1 MTRPACAL
9 VAAGLYLLVLLPFL
23 VTDYEHVHPH
33 RRMYLLETRYISAA
47 DLVKDVLLNVAA
59 FVPAG
64 WLLHAAIREAV
75 ASPQARLLVVGGF
88 CGLFSLAMETVQF
101 FLPSRYSSGIDVLT
115 DTGGAVLGALVAAR
129 WARRG
134 RRQPEPGERGDGVEY
149 DTRRVEASPMSH
161 SDLILDQFTRQAV
174 PFATAPSIKD
184 EAALKLIVDWSGAGP
199 DDTVL
204 DVACGPGL
212 VVCAFA
218 RVARHATGIDITPA
232 MLERARTHAAERG
245 LANVTWRQGDVL
257 PLPWPDA
264 SFTVVTSRFAFHHF
278 LEPGAVLREM
288 ARVCAP
294 GGIVMVV
301 DSAPAPDK
309 ADAFNRME
317 VVRDPSHARALPLAE
332 HLRLFAQAGLPEPRV
347 THYRLE
353 GELEALIAR
362 SFPRPGDDATLR
374 RIFAESLVD
383 DALGIQARR
392 DGDTIRYGYPV
403 AVMAARRG

>member
-1 MTRPACAL
+1 VST
-9 VAAGLYLLVLLPFL
+9 
-23 VTDYEHVHPH
+23 
-33 RRMYLLETRYISAA
+33 S
-47 DLVKDVLLNVAA
+47 K
-59 FVPAG
+59 
-64 WLLHAAIREAV
+64 
-75 ASPQARLLVVGGF
+75 
-88 CGLFSLAMETVQF
+88 
-101 FLPSRYSSGIDVLT
+101 
-115 DTGGAVLGALVAAR
+115 
-129 WARRG
+129 
-134 RRQPEPGERGDGVEY
+134 
-149 DTRRVEASPMSH
+149 H

-199 DDTVL
+199 ADTVL

-218 RVARHATGIDITPA
+218 NVARHATGIDITPA
-232 MLERARTHAAERG
+232 MLDRARTYAAERG

-264 SFTVVTSRFAFHHF
+264 SFSVVTSRFAFHHF
-278 LEPGAVLREM
+278 LDPSAVLREM

-294 GGIVMVV
+294 RGTVMVV

-317 VVRDPSHARALPLAE
+317 VVRDPSHVRALPLAE
-332 HLRLFAQAGLPEPRV
+332 HLELFRRAGLPKPRV

-353 GELEALIAR
+353 GELEGLISR
-362 SFPRPGDDATLR
+362 SFPRLGNDVTLR
-374 RIFAESLVD
+374 RIFADSLAD

-403 AVMAARRG
+403 AVMAARRS

>member
-1 MTRPACAL
+1 VST
-9 VAAGLYLLVLLPFL
+9 
-23 VTDYEHVHPH
+23 
-33 RRMYLLETRYISAA
+33 S
-47 DLVKDVLLNVAA
+47 K
-59 FVPAG
+59 
-64 WLLHAAIREAV
+64 
-75 ASPQARLLVVGGF
+75 
-88 CGLFSLAMETVQF
+88 
-101 FLPSRYSSGIDVLT
+101 
-115 DTGGAVLGALVAAR
+115 
-129 WARRG
+129 
-134 RRQPEPGERGDGVEY
+134 
-149 DTRRVEASPMSH
+149 H

-184 EAALKLIVDWSGAGP
+184 ESALKLIVEFSGAGP
-199 DDTVL
+199 SDTVL

-232 MLERARTHAAERG
+232 MLERARSYAAQQG
-245 LANVTWRQGDVL
+245 VTNVTWRQGDVL

-264 SFTVVTSRFAFHHF
+264 SFSIVTSRFAFHHF
-278 LEPGAVLREM
+278 LEPGAVLSEM
-288 ARVCAP
+288 ARVCQP
-294 GGIVMVV
+294 GGTVLVV

-332 HLRLFAQAGLPEPRV
+332 HLELFRRAALPEPRV

-353 GELEALIAR
+353 GELESLIAR
-362 SFPRPGDDATLR
+362 SFPKPGDDATLR
-374 RIFAESLVD
+374 RIFADSLPD

-403 AVMAARRG
+403 VVLAARRG